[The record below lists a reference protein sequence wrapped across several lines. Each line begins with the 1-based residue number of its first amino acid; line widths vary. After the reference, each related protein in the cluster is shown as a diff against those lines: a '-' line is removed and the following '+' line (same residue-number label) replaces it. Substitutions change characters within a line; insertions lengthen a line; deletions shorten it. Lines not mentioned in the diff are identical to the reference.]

1 MVKQSNKNTVK
12 HASIGY
18 NFSNGVQV
26 TDHFIERAQ
35 ERFGVRDLH
44 DKDKNRQYTESWAT
58 ELLSDYEILEEQDD
72 VYLLKCKE
80 IVIVWSRTEK
90 VCITCYSMQYNKY
103 TKNYDTLATTIT
115 KRKLQLDNYS
125 QKLVDETFESIWYN
139 EFQQDAG
146 ELAELHKKLSDLYTK
161 VNKAK
166 TRITIDKYEEDIIQ
180 CNSITQSLEDKLQNV
195 RNVTLTVTK

>member
-1 MVKQSNKNTVK
+1 MVKQPNKNTVK

-58 ELLSDYEILEEQDD
+58 ELLSDYEILEEQNDT
-72 VYLLKCKE
+72 YLLKCKE

-90 VCITCYSMQYNKY
+90 VCITCYSIKSLLMKHLSPFGTTNFSKTQVNWLSY
-103 TKNYDTLATTIT
+103 TRSYPIYILK
-115 KRKLQLDNYS
+115 
-125 QKLVDETFESIWYN
+125 
-139 EFQQDAG
+139 
-146 ELAELHKKLSDLYTK
+146 
-161 VNKAK
+161 
-166 TRITIDKYEEDIIQ
+166 
-180 CNSITQSLEDKLQNV
+180 
-195 RNVTLTVTK
+195 